1 MIFFFNLEEIF
12 FIINSTNHIMKV
24 KGSVVLSILKFVKS
38 QYALDYDNWLN
49 SLPEGSKEIF
59 RNAILVSDWY
69 PLNEGVVEP
78 TRSIGKMFFNGD
90 TLQAAHM
97 SGVQSAEDAL
107 TGIYKV
113 FVMVATPK
121 FIMKRAS
128 KIMASF
134 YEPSTLILGDERAK
148 GVDIHI
154 TKFDD
159 ANEIVEQRIGGW
171 MEKAL
176 GICGC
181 KNIQMNITKSLARG
195 DELTHYVINWE

>member
-1 MIFFFNLEEIF
+1 
-12 FIINSTNHIMKV
+12 MKV

-38 QYALDYDNWLN
+38 QYASDYEAWFNR
-49 SLPEGSKEIF
+49 LPAGSKEIYG
-59 RNAILVSDWY
+59 NVILVSEWY
-69 PLNEGVVEP
+69 PLDLGAVEP
-78 TRSIGKMFFNGD
+78 TRLIGEMFFEGD
-90 TLQAAHM
+90 VLEAARV

-107 TGIYKV
+107 TGVYKV

-128 KIMASF
+128 KIMTSF
-134 YEPSTLILGDERAK
+134 YEPSTLVLGEERSK

-154 TKFDD
+154 TKFDE

-176 GICGC
+176 EICGC
-181 KNIQMNITKSLARG
+181 KNIQMDTTKSLARG

>member
-1 MIFFFNLEEIF
+1 MIFFSNLGEIF
-12 FIINSTNHIMKV
+12 FSFNSTNHIMKV
-24 KGSVVLSILKFVKS
+24 KGSVVLSVLKFVKNQS
-38 QYALDYDNWLN
+38 ASDYENWLN
-49 SLPEGSKEIF
+49 SLPESSKEIY
-59 RNAILVSDWY
+59 RNTILVSEWY
-69 PLNEGVVEP
+69 PLDEGVVEP
-78 TRSIGKMFFNGD
+78 TRLIGKMFFNGD
-90 TLQAAHM
+90 ILRAAHM
-97 SGVQSAEDAL
+97 SGVQSADDAL
-107 TGIYKV
+107 SGIYKV

-128 KIMASF
+128 KIMTSF
-134 YEPSTLILGDERAK
+134 YEPSTLVLGDERSK

-176 GICGC
+176 EICGC
-181 KNIQMNITKSLARG
+181 KNIQMDIPKSLARG